1 MNYVVNGSYTMRE
14 ETETQSAI
22 FENQYVKYINHKCP
36 KVAFLSALPI
46 YVLDYYGA
54 EGIKGKLGV

>member
-1 MNYVVNGSYTMRE
+1 MRE